1 MRSREA
7 VYGFDFIEMGLS
19 SNSSSSDM
27 SEYGLPEKTGGVGSG
42 CKDETGASGGMV
54 LLPMNSRSV
63 ANGGA

>member
-27 SEYGLPEKTGGVGSG
+27 SEYGLPEKTGGVSG

-54 LLPMNSRSV
+54 LLPMNSCSV